1 MTKNAMAERILE
13 LSEQVQYHSDLYYNQ
28 SKPEITDAEFDAL
41 VDELKDLVA
50 QLEAIDPLA
59 PEIAQ
64 GKETL
69 NNVGSVPSYGRKVTH
84 SQLMGS
90 LDKVTTVA
98 GVVKW
103 YKDFAPPGC
112 KIVVTPKMDGCA
124 ARRNHE
130 KGPLKEA
137 ATRGDGTV
145 GQDIT
150 DNMKAIKGV
159 PLTLPNALTAEVRG
173 EAIMRRS
180 VFKQLA
186 ASGERSF
193 ANPRNA
199 GTGTMMAQDPAV
211 TGRRNM
217 SFFVYDVLAKDLRFK
232 TETEKRAWMV
242 ANLPGYELVE
252 AKVITI
258 EEFEALALDW
268 EARRPGLDYEID
280 GLVIALDSID
290 AQEEAGW
297 NGKRPNGKIAFKF
310 RPEQKTTILL
320 KKDRQVGR
328 TGRLTPMARVEP
340 VLLAG
345 STISN
350 ITLHNESEIARL
362 DIQEGD
368 EILIEKAGD
377 IIPQVVRVITRS
389 ANRIVEDISNIHCPS
404 CGSLAELDENGV
416 SLWCKNPACP
426 AQLERRILHWVK
438 TLGIMGVGTGI
449 IRELC
454 TQGFVKE
461 IPDLYYLTEE
471 QLFAATGGK
480 SSAQKV
486 QTAILEKCEV
496 PLAVFLDALGINGL
510 GTTSSK
516 EVAKAFQT
524 LDRVLVAREQEFDD
538 LPDIGATTAKYIVD
552 GLVALRPVIDRLVQ
566 TIDILEVVTKQGPLT
581 GMSFVLTG
589 AMSKGRKEIETAIEA
604 AGGENKGSVGKGV
617 TYLVQAD
624 PSSTSNKTEKANKVG
639 TKIISEETL
648 WQMIAG
654 KI

>member
-1 MTKNAMAERILE
+1 LE
-13 LSEQVQYHSDLYYNQ
+13 
-28 SKPEITDAEFDAL
+28 
-41 VDELKDLVA
+41 
-50 QLEAIDPLA
+50 
-59 PEIAQ
+59 
-64 GKETL
+64 
-69 NNVGSVPSYGRKVTH
+69 
-84 SQLMGS
+84 
-90 LDKVTTVA
+90 
-98 GVVKW
+98 
-103 YKDFAPPGC
+103 
-112 KIVVTPKMDGCA
+112 
-124 ARRNHE
+124 
-130 KGPLKEA
+130 
-137 ATRGDGTV
+137 
-145 GQDIT
+145 
-150 DNMKAIKGV
+150 
-159 PLTLPNALTAEVRG
+159 
-173 EAIMRRS
+173 
-180 VFKQLA
+180 
-186 ASGERSF
+186 
-193 ANPRNA
+193 
-199 GTGTMMAQDPAV
+199 
-211 TGRRNM
+211 
-217 SFFVYDVLAKDLRFK
+217 
-232 TETEKRAWMV
+232 
-242 ANLPGYELVE
+242 
-252 AKVITI
+252 
-258 EEFEALALDW
+258 W

-280 GLVIALDSID
+280 GLVIALDSIE

-310 RPEQKTTILL
+310 KPEQAITTII

-328 TGRLTPMARVEP
+328 TGRLTPMARVAP

-350 ITLHNESEIARL
+350 ITLHNEAEIARL

-377 IIPQVVRVITRS
+377 IIPQVVRVI
-389 ANRIVEDISNIHCPS
+389 NRHHSGRVVEDITNIHCPS

-426 AQLERRILHWVK
+426 AQLERRVLHWVK
-438 TLGIMGVGTGI
+438 TLSIMGVGTGI

-480 SSAQKV
+480 SSAQKA

-538 LPDIGATTAKYIVD
+538 LPDIGSTTAKYIVD
-552 GLVALRPVIDRLVQ
+552 GLVALRPIIDRLIQ
-566 TIDILEVVTKQGPLT
+566 TIDVLEVVTKQGPLT

-589 AMSKGRKEIETAIEA
+589 AMSKGRKEIEVAIEA

-617 TYLVQAD
+617 MFLVQAD
-624 PSSTSNKTEKANKVG
+624 ASSTSNKTEKANKVG
-639 TKIISEETL
+639 TKIISEDTL

-654 KI
+654 TI